1 MQLSGALNLYSMTQ
15 NSQTLSFINC
25 QRERHQSFQVNLK
38 LPQNVFPPPGP
49 LTEPPSRDINL
60 PSWKVLLSTL
70 PSSWLL
76 STNLKK
82 IPTRS
87 HFSGHAEEFQ
97 PELMQLMNHSGQF

>member
-87 HFSGHAEEFQ
+87 HFSGHAAEFQ